1 MKINFK
7 SLVNNEL
14 VQGMIIPL
22 VFYWVGGRFFDG
34 FTLCMITLV
43 YSVGYIGFKAIQDKK
58 INLFGMITLLM
69 SFVSIIGMIYFQSE
83 SFVQY
88 KGILCSLVMTLVFFG
103 SLFGEK
109 SLMQQIVENSPNQF
123 GPNFKQTQLYRS
135 IWRDETLM
143 WAAYNLAMAVLKFTL
158 MHTVSTTQYFG
169 ILYPISQGGFYGLLA
184 FSYYYPNL
192 KIRKASS
199 ISTNNVLY

>member
-7 SLVNNEL
+7 SLLNNEL

-22 VFYWVGGRFFDG
+22 LFYWIGGKFFSG
-34 FTLCMITLV
+34 FTLCMVTLV
-43 YSVGYIGFKAIQDKK
+43 YSVCFIGYKAIQDKK
-58 INLFGMITLLM
+58 LNVFGVITLIM
-69 SFVSIIGMIYFQSE
+69 SFVSIIGMLYFQSE

-88 KGILCSLVMTLVFFG
+88 KGIFSSLVMALVFFG

-109 SLMQQIVENSPNQF
+109 SLMQHIVENSPNQF

-143 WAAYNLAMAVLKFTL
+143 WAAYNLTMAVIKFVL
-158 MHTVSTTQYFG
+158 MHTVNTTLYFG
-169 ILYPISQGGFYGLLA
+169 IMYPISQGSFYALLA
-184 FSYYYPNL
+184 FSYYYPNV
-192 KIRKASS
+192 KIRRATLKESE
-199 ISTNNVLY
+199 NVL